1 MTFSYQEETAT
12 AGQTDILI
20 NIAYFDEVDIHLLV
34 DNEYTPFTWLSRTK
48 IKVETPFVGS
58 ERIRV
63 IRKTDESRLRVL
75 FSEGAAFTR
84 VNLDEVN
91 TQLLYLAQ
99 EAVEGNRLTDF
110 FFSFDMHGNRIT
122 SLGDPVDPKD
132 AVNKEYVDS
141 KDKHLQDQL
150 DVLDERVEFIAN
162 HPIVDG
168 EARAFR
174 FVADSPE
181 TVAVST
187 GLRFTTSTVWLN
199 GVKLTAGYDYTVNAV
214 GLITLLNHSMY
225 PDDELTAYLGGI
237 LASPESVYAL
247 AEDLLK
253 ETQARVDADTMLYS
267 KIQSTVDNVD
277 AVTERAD
284 TIETAIDDMSSQ
296 LSTNTNAIESL
307 DTSVSELSTTV
318 ANAVSTLDELNTV
331 TTQHTSQIQSLDDRV
346 TTLETTETTP

>member
-1 MTFSYQEETAT
+1 MAFSYQEETAT
-12 AGQTDILI
+12 SGQTDILI

-34 DNEYTPFTWLSRTK
+34 DNEYKPFTWLSRTK
-48 IKVETPFVGS
+48 IKVDTPFVGS

-141 KDKHLQDQL
+141 GDKHLQDQI

-174 FVADSPE
+174 FVADAPE

-187 GLRFTTSTVWLN
+187 GLKFSTSTVWLN
-199 GVKLTAGYDYTVNAV
+199 GVKLAAGYDYTVNAV

-253 ETQARVDADTMLYS
+253 ETQARVAADTELDY
-267 KIQSTVDNVD
+267 KVQGTADNV
-277 AVTERAD
+277 
-284 TIETAIDDMSSQ
+284 TAIAERMGTVETVIDGMSSQ
-296 LSTNTNAIESL
+296 LSTNTNAIQ
-307 DTSVSELSTTV
+307 T
-318 ANAVSTLDELNTV
+318 
-331 TTQHTSQIQSLDDRV
+331 HTSQIQSLDGRV
-346 TTLETTETTP
+346 TTLETTP

>member
-1 MTFSYQEETAT
+1 MAFSYQEETAT
-12 AGQTDILI
+12 SGQTDILI

-34 DNEYTPFTWLSRTK
+34 DNEYKPFTWLSRTK
-48 IKVETPFVGS
+48 IKVLVPFAGS

-141 KDKHLQDQL
+141 KDTHLQDQI
-150 DVLDERVEFIAN
+150 DVLDDRVEFVAN

-174 FVADSPE
+174 FVAATPE

-187 GLRFTTSTVWLN
+187 GLKFTVSTVWLN
-199 GVKLTAGYDYTVNAV
+199 GVKLTAGYDYTVNTV
-214 GLITLLNHSMY
+214 GLITLLNHTMY
-225 PDDELTAYLGGI
+225 PDDELTAYLGGV
-237 LASPESVYAL
+237 LASPEPVYAL
-247 AEDLLK
+247 AEDL
-253 ETQARVDADTMLYS
+253 
-267 KIQSTVDNVD
+267 I
-277 AVTERAD
+277 
-284 TIETAIDDMSSQ
+284 
-296 LSTNTNAIESL
+296 STNT
-307 DTSVSELSTTV
+307 
-318 ANAVSTLDELNTV
+318 
-331 TTQHTSQIQSLDDRV
+331 RV
-346 TTLETTETTP
+346 TSLENSADSMFIQQQQNVQRIA

>member
-1 MTFSYQEETAT
+1 MAFSYQEETAT
-12 AGQTDILI
+12 SGQTDILI

-34 DNEYTPFTWLSRTK
+34 DNEYKPFTWLSRTK
-48 IKVETPFVGS
+48 IKVDVPFGGS

-110 FFSFDMHGNRIT
+110 FFSFDMHGNRVT
-122 SLGDPVDPKD
+122 SLGDPIDPKD
-132 AVNKEYVDS
+132 AANKDYVDS
-141 KDKHLQDQL
+141 GDRYLQDQV

-174 FVADSPE
+174 FVATTPE
-181 TVAVST
+181 TIAVST
-187 GLRFTTSTVWLN
+187 GLKFTVSTVWLN
-199 GVKLTAGYDYTVNAV
+199 GVKLTAGYDYSVNAV
-214 GLITLLNHSMY
+214 GLITLLKHSMY
-225 PDDELTAYLGGI
+225 PDDELTAYLGGV

-247 AEDLLK
+247 AEDL
-253 ETQARVDADTMLYS
+253 
-267 KIQSTVDNVD
+267 N
-277 AVTERAD
+277 
-284 TIETAIDDMSSQ
+284 
-296 LSTNTNAIESL
+296 NTNA
-307 DTSVSELSTTV
+307 
-318 ANAVSTLDELNTV
+318 
-331 TTQHTSQIQSLDDRV
+331 RV
-346 TTLETTETTP
+346 TSLENSADSMFLQQQQNVQRIAQLGHTADAHEAELGTLRGGIENVGAKVDTLQEVVR

>member
-1 MTFSYQEETAT
+1 MAFSYQEETAT
-12 AGQTDILI
+12 SGQTDILI

-34 DNEYTPFTWLSRTK
+34 DNEYKPFTWLSRTK
-48 IKVETPFVGS
+48 IKVDTPFAGS

-122 SLGDPVDPKD
+122 SLGDPIDPKD

-141 KDKHLQDQL
+141 EDRHLQDQI

-174 FVADSPE
+174 FVASTPE

-187 GLRFTTSTVWLN
+187 GLNFTVSTVWLN
-199 GVKLTAGYDYTVNAV
+199 GVKLTAGYDYTVNAL

-225 PDDELTAYLGGI
+225 PDDELTAYLGGV

-247 AEDLLK
+247 AGDLAITDAK
-253 ETQARVDADTMLYS
+253 VDA
-267 KIQSTVDNVD
+267 
-277 AVTERAD
+277 
-284 TIETAIDDMSSQ
+284 
-296 LSTNTNAIESL
+296 L
-307 DTSVSELSTTV
+307 DT
-318 ANAVSTLDELNTV
+318 
-331 TTQHTSQIQSLDDRV
+331 RV
-346 TTLETTETTP
+346 QALENPTP

>member
-1 MTFSYQEETAT
+1 MAFSYQEETAT
-12 AGQTDILI
+12 SGQTDILI

-34 DNEYTPFTWLSRTK
+34 DNEYKPFTWLSRTK

-141 KDKHLQDQL
+141 EDKHLQDQI

-174 FVADSPE
+174 FVADTPE

-187 GLRFTTSTVWLN
+187 GLQFSTSTVWLN

-247 AEDLLK
+247 AEDLVK
-253 ETQARVDADTMLYS
+253 ETQARVAADTALDFKVQGTTDS
-267 KIQSTVDNVD
+267 VD
-277 AVTERAD
+277 AIAERMG
-284 TIETAIDDMSSQ
+284 TVETVIDGMSSQ
-296 LSTNTNAIESL
+296 LSTNTNTIQTHA
-307 DTSVSELSTTV
+307 
-318 ANAVSTLDELNTV
+318 
-331 TTQHTSQIQSLDDRV
+331 SQIQSLDGRV
-346 TTLETTETTP
+346 TTLESTP

>member
-1 MTFSYQEETAT
+1 MAFSYQEETAT
-12 AGQTDILI
+12 SGQTDILI

-34 DNEYTPFTWLSRTK
+34 DNEYKPFTWLSRTK

-141 KDKHLQDQL
+141 EDKHLQDQI

-174 FVADSPE
+174 FVASTPE

-187 GLRFTTSTVWLN
+187 GLQFSTSTVWLN

-247 AEDLLK
+247 AEDLVK
-253 ETQARVDADTMLYS
+253 ETQARVAADTALDS
-267 KIQSTVDNVD
+267 KVQGTTDSVD
-277 AVTERAD
+277 AIAERMG
-284 TIETAIDDMSSQ
+284 TVETVIDGMSSQ
-296 LSTNTNAIESL
+296 LSTNTNTIQTHA
-307 DTSVSELSTTV
+307 
-318 ANAVSTLDELNTV
+318 
-331 TTQHTSQIQSLDDRV
+331 SQIQSLDGRV
-346 TTLETTETTP
+346 TTLESTP

>member
-1 MTFSYQEETAT
+1 MAFSYQEETAT
-12 AGQTDILI
+12 SGQTDILI

-34 DNEYTPFTWLSRTK
+34 DNEYKPFTWLSRTK

-141 KDKHLQDQL
+141 EDKHLQDQI

-174 FVADSPE
+174 FVADTPE

-187 GLRFTTSTVWLN
+187 GLQFSTSTVWLN

-247 AEDLLK
+247 AEDLVK
-253 ETQARVDADTMLYS
+253 ETQARVAADTALDS
-267 KIQSTVDNVD
+267 KVQGTTDSVD
-277 AVTERAD
+277 AIAERMGTVE
-284 TIETAIDDMSSQ
+284 TIIDGMSSQ
-296 LSTNTNAIESL
+296 LSTNTNTIQTHA
-307 DTSVSELSTTV
+307 
-318 ANAVSTLDELNTV
+318 
-331 TTQHTSQIQSLDDRV
+331 SQIQSLDGRV
-346 TTLETTETTP
+346 TTLESTP

>member
-1 MTFSYQEETAT
+1 MAFSYQEETAT
-12 AGQTDILI
+12 SGQTDILI

-34 DNEYTPFTWLSRTK
+34 DNEYKPFTWLSRTK
-48 IKVETPFVGS
+48 IKVDTPFVGS

-132 AVNKEYVDS
+132 AANKEYVDS
-141 KDKHLQDQL
+141 GDKYLQDQI

-162 HPIVDG
+162 HPIIDG

-174 FVADSPE
+174 FVATTPE

-187 GLRFTTSTVWLN
+187 GLSFTVSTVWLN
-199 GVKLTAGYDYTVNAV
+199 GVKLTAGYDYTVNAT

-237 LASPESVYAL
+237 LASPESAYAL

-253 ETQARVDADTMLYS
+253 ETQERTAADTELDS
-267 KIQSTVDNVD
+267 KVQSTSESVNI
-277 AVTERAD
+277 VTERVG
-284 TIETAIDDMSSQ
+284 TVETVIDDISSQ
-296 LSTNTNAIESL
+296 LSTNTSTISTHS
-307 DTSVSELSTTV
+307 TSISALESTTG
-318 ANAVSTLDELNTV
+318 TH
-331 TTQHTSQIQSLDDRV
+331 TTQIQSLDGRV
-346 TTLETTETTP
+346 TALETTP

>member
-1 MTFSYQEETAT
+1 MAFSYQEETAT
-12 AGQTDILI
+12 SGQTDILI

-34 DNEYTPFTWLSRTK
+34 DNEYKPFTWLSRTK

-63 IRKTDESRLRVL
+63 IRKTDEYRLRVL

-141 KDKHLQDQL
+141 EDKHLQDQI

-174 FVADSPE
+174 FVASTPE

-187 GLRFTTSTVWLN
+187 GLQFSTSTVWLN

-247 AEDLLK
+247 AEDLVK
-253 ETQARVDADTMLYS
+253 ETQARVAADTALDFKVQGTTDS
-267 KIQSTVDNVD
+267 VD
-277 AVTERAD
+277 AIAERMG
-284 TIETAIDDMSSQ
+284 TVETVIDGMSSQ
-296 LSTNTNAIESL
+296 LSTNTNTIQTHA
-307 DTSVSELSTTV
+307 
-318 ANAVSTLDELNTV
+318 
-331 TTQHTSQIQSLDDRV
+331 SQIQSLDGRV
-346 TTLETTETTP
+346 TTLESTP

>member
-1 MTFSYQEETAT
+1 MAFSYQEETAT

-150 DVLDERVEFIAN
+150 DVLDERIEFIAN

-174 FVADSPE
+174 FVVDSPE

-199 GVKLTAGYDYTVNAV
+199 GVKLTAGYDYTVNAA

-253 ETQARVDADTMLYS
+253 EIQDRVDADTMLDS
-267 KIQSTVDNVD
+267 KIQNTIDNVD
-277 AVTERAD
+277 AVTERTE
-284 TIETAIDDMSSQ
+284 TIETAIDGMSSQ
-296 LSTNTNAIESL
+296 LSTNTDAIESL
-307 DTSVSELSTTV
+307 DTSVSDLSTTV
-318 ANAVSTLDELNTV
+318 ANAVSTLEALGTV
-331 TTQHTSQIQSLDDRV
+331 TTQHTSQIQSLDERV
-346 TTLETTETTP
+346 TTLETAP

>member
-1 MTFSYQEETAT
+1 MAFSYQEETAT
-12 AGQTDILI
+12 SGQTDILI

-34 DNEYTPFTWLSRTK
+34 DNEYKPFTWLSRTK
-48 IKVETPFVGS
+48 IKVESPFVGS

-141 KDKHLQDQL
+141 GDKHLQDQI

-187 GLRFTTSTVWLN
+187 GLKFTVSTVWLN
-199 GVKLTAGYDYTVNAV
+199 GAKLTAGYDYTVNAV

-225 PDDELTAYLGGI
+225 PEDELTAYLGGV

-247 AEDLLK
+247 AEDLIS
-253 ETQARVDADTMLYS
+253 TDARVTSLENSADSMFL
-267 KIQSTVDNVD
+267 Q
-277 AVTERAD
+277 
-284 TIETAIDDMSSQ
+284 
-296 LSTNTNAIESL
+296 
-307 DTSVSELSTTV
+307 
-318 ANAVSTLDELNTV
+318 
-331 TTQHTSQIQSLDDRV
+331 
-346 TTLETTETTP
+346 

>member
-1 MTFSYQEETAT
+1 MAFSYQEETAT
-12 AGQTDILI
+12 SGQTDILI

-34 DNEYTPFTWLSRTK
+34 DNEYKPFTWLSRTK

-132 AVNKEYVDS
+132 AANKEYVDS
-141 KDKHLQDQL
+141 GDEYLQDQIDIL
-150 DVLDERVEFIAN
+150 DARVGDLDKRVDFIAN
-162 HPIVDG
+162 QPIVDG

-187 GLRFTTSTVWLN
+187 GLKFITSTVWLN
-199 GVKLTAGYDYTVNAV
+199 GVKLTSGYDYTANSV

-247 AEDLLK
+247 AEDLIK
-253 ETQARVDADTMLYS
+253 ETL
-267 KIQSTVDNVD
+267 
-277 AVTERAD
+277 ER
-284 TIETAIDDMSSQ
+284 
-296 LSTNTNAIESL
+296 
-307 DTSVSELSTTV
+307 
-318 ANAVSTLDELNTV
+318 VSTDTALDN
-331 TTQHTSQIQSLDDRV
+331 RV
-346 TTLETTETTP
+346 KVLENGTK